1 MQSSCCKRDAKQA
14 AARGNPSC
22 SSNATFTAVLSATKR
37 LLRAE
42 EIHGESFGIRKISLR
57 DITGPTG
64 FFRHIKMRYSFSLFF
79 PLSFSI
85 CKTWDFSVRAC
96 SHIAMVDAIHLIT
109 GYNSSK
115 SQFFKVD
122 KK

>member
-42 EIHGESFGIRKISLR
+42 EIYESFGIRKISLR

-64 FFRHIKMRYSFSLFF
+64 FFSSYQDAIFFFSLF
-79 PLSFSI
+79 S
-85 CKTWDFSVRAC
+85 SV
-96 SHIAMVDAIHLIT
+96 LL
-109 GYNSSK
+109 YL
-115 SQFFKVD
+115 
-122 KK
+122 